1 MGTYTSQINAA
12 IAYIP
17 VIGWIYILLVANRDE
32 FGRFHLRQSIG
43 LVLFL
48 AAVFAGWAAIA
59 WLIAWLPFGSTVSV
73 TLFTLVIAAVGYGV
87 IAWVIGIVNA
97 LRGVMNPLP
106 IFGLWAHY
114 KLP

>member
-1 MGTYTSQINAA
+1 MKYYTRQINAA

-17 VIGWIYILLVANRDE
+17 IIGWIYVLLVANREE

-48 AAVFAGWAAIA
+48 VAAFAGWAGIA
-59 WLIAWLPFGSTVSV
+59 WVIAWLPFGSTVSV
-73 TLFTLVIAAVGYGV
+73 TLFTMVIAAVGYGV
-87 IAWVIGIVNA
+87 IAWIIGIVNA
-97 LRGVMNPLP
+97 LRGEMNPLP
-106 IFGLWAHY
+106 IFGRWAHD

>member
-1 MGTYTSQINAA
+1 MGSNLRQISAA
-12 IAYIP
+12 IAYVP
-17 VIGWIYILLVANRDE
+17 VIGWIYVMLVAGKDE
-32 FGRFHLRQSIG
+32 FARFHLRQSIG

-48 AAVFAGWAAIA
+48 AAVFAGWAGIA
-59 WLIAWLPFGSTVSV
+59 WLIAWIPYGSTVSV
-73 TLFTLVIAAVGYGV
+73 TLFTLVIAAFGYGV
-87 IAWVIGIVNA
+87 IAWVVGVMNA

>member
-1 MGTYTSQINAA
+1 MRSYTSQINAA
-12 IAYIP
+12 LAYIP
-17 VIGWIYILLVANRDE
+17 VIGWIYILLVANREE

-48 AAVFAGWAAIA
+48 VGVFIGWAGIA
-59 WLIAWLPFGSTVSV
+59 WAIAWLPFGSTVSV

-87 IAWVIGIVNA
+87 IAWVIGIANA
-97 LRGVMNPLP
+97 LRGLMNPLP
-106 IFGLWAHY
+106 IFGRWAHD

>member
-1 MGTYTSQINAA
+1 MGSYRSQINAA
-12 IAYIP
+12 IAYLP
-17 VIGWIYILLVANRDE
+17 VIGWIYILLVANKDE

-48 AAVFAGWAAIA
+48 VAVFLGWAGIG
-59 WLIAWLPFGSTVSV
+59 WVIAWLPFGSTVSV
-73 TLFTLVIAAVGYGV
+73 TLFTIVIAAVGYSV

-106 IFGLWAHY
+106 IFGLWAHD